1 MKTQRLLLFLLC
13 LYFLTATGYA
23 QPDFAS
29 PLVQQSIKS
38 QIKMQLRAYWEG
50 WGTDDMLMSMLHDSD
65 IRSALD
71 VSNEQFQQIQEQ
83 INKISSELVSTP
95 EFREMMEAR
104 MTLVESFDQNNP
116 DEETMN
122 KILELHEGETM
133 LIMTSFSTAVSDN
146 LTPEQ
151 KQKYREMQLALMG
164 ELPII
169 SPDMFEVLNLTDEQ
183 RQEMENI
190 KKELEPEFE
199 KLLEDVANNVLILST
214 MLRDEQEGLA
224 GDEDKTDDADK
235 KIKENPEFK
244 RIHEEIRSRGQVF
257 ATQFKTKMFDVLTDE
272 QWKRLQELI
281 DHPSEL
287 AKIILKKLKKERG
300 ESEEGESSE
309 GGWQPGPGSW
319 RPGDAIPEQYRQ
331 ERNTRGNFPRPEN

>member
-1 MKTQRLLLFLLC
+1 
-13 LYFLTATGYA
+13 
-23 QPDFAS
+23 
-29 PLVQQSIKS
+29 
-38 QIKMQLRAYWEG
+38 MQLRAHWEG

-65 IRSALD
+65 IRSSMD
-71 VSNEQFQQIQEQ
+71 VSDEQFQQIQKQ
-83 INKISSELVSTP
+83 IDKISSELVSTP

-104 MTLVESFDQNNP
+104 MTLVESLDQNNP

-122 KILELHEGETM
+122 KILELHEGETR
-133 LIMTSFSTAVSDN
+133 LIMTSFSNAVSDN
-146 LTPEQ
+146 LSMEQ
-151 KQKYREMQLALMG
+151 KQKYREMQLTLMG

-199 KLLEDVANNVLILST
+199 KLLEDIANNVLMFSNLLISK
-214 MLRDEQEGLA
+214 QEGLA
-224 GDEDKTDDADK
+224 DSKDKTDEAMK
-235 KIKENPEFK
+235 KIRENPEFK

-257 ATQFKTKMFDVLTDE
+257 ASQFKTKMFDVLTDE
-272 QWKRLQELI
+272 QWKRLQGLI

-287 AKIILKKLKKERG
+287 ANIILKKLKEERG

-309 GGWQPGPGSW
+309 GGWQPGPNSW
-319 RPGDAIPEQYRQ
+319 RPGDPIPEAYRQ
-331 ERNTRGNFPRPEN
+331 ERNTRGNFPRSEN

>member
-1 MKTQRLLLFLLC
+1 
-13 LYFLTATGYA
+13 
-23 QPDFAS
+23 
-29 PLVQQSIKS
+29 
-38 QIKMQLRAYWEG
+38 MQLRAYWEG
-50 WGTDDMLMSMLHDSD
+50 WGADDMLMSMLQDSD

-83 INKISSELVSTP
+83 VDKISSELVSMP

-104 MTLVESFDQNNP
+104 MTLVESLDQNNP
-116 DEETMN
+116 DGETMN
-122 KILELHEGETM
+122 KILELHEGEIM
-133 LIMTSFSTAVSDN
+133 LIMTSFSTVVSDS

-151 KQKYREMQLALMG
+151 KQKYKEMQLALMG

-183 RQEMENI
+183 RQEMKNI
-190 KKELEPEFE
+190 KKELEPAFE
-199 KLLEDVANNVLILST
+199 KLLEDIANNVMMLST
-214 MLRDEQEGLA
+214 LLREGQEGLT
-224 GDEDKTDDADK
+224 GNEDKTDEAEK
-235 KIKENPEFK
+235 KLIRENPEFK

-257 ATQFKTKMFDVLTDE
+257 ASQFKTKMFDVLTDE

-300 ESEEGESSE
+300 ESEEGESSFF
-309 GGWQPGPGSW
+309 
-319 RPGDAIPEQYRQ
+319 
-331 ERNTRGNFPRPEN
+331 NFLRMI